1 MENKKLNISELY
13 GIPGEALFESFIH
26 SDTQENHKYVQ
37 NLPCM
42 IVCPGGAYRM
52 TSDRE
57 AEPIAI
63 DFYNRNYNTFVL
75 RYAVAPARYPLAITQ
90 LACAVDYVRRHAE
103 ELRVDPNRIFV
114 TGFSAGG
121 HLVGSFANLWSE
133 LPSDFVDPATLDCR
147 PNGILLGYPVI
158 FPESHRGSFKNLLGD
173 DYESHPALPK
183 LILHESV
190 NDNNPPCFI
199 WTTAEDA
206 AVNPTATTSYTAALL
221 ARKIRCECHIFP
233 TGGHG
238 SSTCDARSNERW
250 EQYGNA
256 GIWLD
261 LAAEF
266 FSKI

>member
-75 RYAVAPARYPLAITQ
+75 RYAVAPARYPLALTQ

-103 ELRVDPNRIFV
+103 EFRIDPSRIFI
-114 TGFSAGG
+114 TGKSGG
-121 HLVGSFANLWSE
+121 DRFLRPGGIQSPEEEKLDEFFDPETPLIIKSGTTQ
-133 LPSDFVDPATLDCR
+133 SDRIDAA
-147 PNGILLGYPVI
+147 NGIV
-158 FPESHRGSFKNLLGD
+158 F
-173 DYESHPALPK
+173 
-183 LILHESV
+183 
-190 NDNNPPCFI
+190 
-199 WTTAEDA
+199 
-206 AVNPTATTSYTAALL
+206 
-221 ARKIRCECHIFP
+221 
-233 TGGHG
+233 
-238 SSTCDARSNERW
+238 
-250 EQYGNA
+250 
-256 GIWLD
+256 
-261 LAAEF
+261 
-266 FSKI
+266 